1 MFRTKPK
8 YFLLLCVL
16 CASVVIAFPQET
28 NGEPAKLKVRGYG
41 LFGNRE
47 LKGLLTMLQNAEKRP
62 EFFEA
67 NYVEDAV
74 LVLFSRLGRDGYLF
88 PTIRVVAEF
97 RDGARQEFFWTEPLG
112 EPLPRPFEAKRL
124 EFEIE
129 TGVLFYFEEVLF
141 AGLDELI
148 PLRDAAHLFIET
160 DALLQIRKNRRYSPE
175 KLRNGVRNLEEVL
188 QRLGYENPA
197 VVATNLIVQT
207 NTGAVTVDIFI
218 DAGPQSIV
226 RSIERVVEGSDTN
239 EVGNVQANRALIQ
252 TNVIYSRVWEQ
263 DFAQR
268 LRREQYEEG
277 FADARVEFT
286 QIAREPHAG
295 TNYIDLG
302 TTVILGK
309 KIRVGEV
316 KFEGNEETK
325 ESVMRRRVN
334 VAQGDLLDPVQ
345 AERGRYRLA
354 RLGIFDSVEL
364 RYDDVDDET
373 RDVIYTVDEGR
384 DLDFS
389 ILAGYGSYEQLRGGF
404 ELEQYNLWGRAHS
417 SRFKAVQSFKSS
429 SAEYLYTMPELLGED
444 FDVFLNA
451 SGLRREEIAFT
462 RKEFGGG
469 AGISRHFREIDTDL
483 SLRYNYQVLSA
494 TREEVPPEFGLQEAN
509 VGSFIFDLRH
519 DRRDNPLTPRGG
531 YKVFSTFEVA
541 SEALLGDVDFQRME
555 TSISYHHAISRL
567 QWIHFGVSHGFV
579 TTVAGP
585 AEDLPVNR
593 RFFPGGDN
601 SIRGFQYG
609 EAAPRDATGD
619 LVGAETYTLGNIEFE
634 QGITTTWSVVF
645 FFDALGMATSIDDW
659 PVNEALYSVG
669 LGVRWK
675 SIIGPVRLEYGH
687 NLNRRD
693 EDPRGTLHLSVG
705 FPF

>member
-1 MFRTKPK
+1 MILTRPNGF
-8 YFLLLCVL
+8 FFLCVL
-16 CASVVIAFPQET
+16 CASVVLSFSQET
-28 NGEPAKLKVRGYG
+28 NSEPAKLKVRGYG

-47 LKGLLTMLQNAEKRP
+47 LKGLLTMLQSSEERP
-62 EFFEA
+62 EVFEA

-97 RDGARQEFFWTEPLG
+97 RDGARQEFFWSEPLG
-112 EPLPRPFEAKRL
+112 EPLPRPLEAKRL
-124 EFEIE
+124 EFKIE
-129 TGVLFYFEEVLF
+129 PGVLFYFEEVRF
-141 AGLDELI
+141 AGIDELI
-148 PLRDAAHLFIET
+148 PLRDAAHFFIET
-160 DALLQIRKNRRYSPE
+160 DALLQVRKNRRYAPE
-175 KLRNGVRNLEEVL
+175 KLRNGVRNLEEAL

-197 VVATNLIVQT
+197 VVATNLLVQT
-207 NTGAVTVDIFI
+207 NTGAVTVDIFV

-226 RSIERVVEGSDTN
+226 RSIERVVGNSDTN
-239 EVGNVQANRALIQ
+239 ELAGDQTASNVIA

-286 QIAREPHAG
+286 HLARELHAG
-295 TNYIDLG
+295 TNYIDLRARL
-302 TTVILGK
+302 IPGK

-325 ESVMRRRVN
+325 DTVMRRRVN
-334 VAQGDLLDPVQ
+334 VAAGDLLDPVQ

-364 RYDDVDDET
+364 RYDEVGEDT
-373 RDVIYTVDEGR
+373 RDVVYTVDEGR
-384 DLDFS
+384 TLNFS

-417 SRFKAVQSFKSS
+417 SRLKVIQSLKSS
-429 SAEYLYTMPELLGED
+429 RAEYLYTMPELLGED

-469 AGISRHFREIDTDL
+469 AGVSRHFRQIDTDL

-494 TREEVPPEFGLQEAN
+494 TREEVPPEFGMQEAN

-555 TSISYHHAISRL
+555 TSISYHHPISRL
-567 QWIHFGVSHGFV
+567 QWIHFGVAHGFV

-601 SIRGFQYG
+601 SIRGYQYG
-609 EAAPRDATGD
+609 EAAPRDAGGD

-634 QGITTTWSVVF
+634 QGITATWSVVF

-675 SIIGPVRLEYGH
+675 TIIGPVRLEYGH
-687 NLNRRD
+687 NLNPRD
-693 EDPRGTLHLSVG
+693 DDPNGTLHLSIG